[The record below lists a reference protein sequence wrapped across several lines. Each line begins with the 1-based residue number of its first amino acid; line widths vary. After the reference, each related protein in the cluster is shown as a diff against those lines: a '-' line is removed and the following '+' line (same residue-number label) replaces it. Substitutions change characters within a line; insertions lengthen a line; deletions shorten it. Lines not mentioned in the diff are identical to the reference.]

1 MTSNP
6 GGMGGG
12 VGGGGG
18 GGGGGGARPRPPPPQ
33 NPNPPLNKR
42 VSVSFP
48 LVREGNYL
56 VSYTRLF

>member
-6 GGMGGG
+6 GGMAGIGGG
-12 VGGGGG
+12 L
-18 GGGGGGARPRPPPPQ
+18 GGGGAPTPPPISR
-33 NPNPPLNKR
+33 LNKR

-56 VSYTRLF
+56 VSYTDRFEGV

>member
-6 GGMGGG
+6 GGMAGIGRG
-12 VGGGGG
+12 RGRGR
-18 GGGGGGARPRPPPPQ
+18 RPLPPP
-33 NPNPPLNKR
+33 NTRLNKR

-56 VSYTRLF
+56 VSYTDRFEGV